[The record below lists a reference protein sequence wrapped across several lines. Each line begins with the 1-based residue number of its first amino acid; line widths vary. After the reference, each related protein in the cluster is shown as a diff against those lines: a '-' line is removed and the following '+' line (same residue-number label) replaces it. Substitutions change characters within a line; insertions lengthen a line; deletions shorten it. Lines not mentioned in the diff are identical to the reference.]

1 MICPGV
7 WKLGD
12 WDTEAQGGRY
22 EKAQRRKLGEYH
34 SASLSEKEKEG
45 RESGLFPSFLMK
57 E

>member
-34 SASLSEKEKEG
+34 SVSLTEKEKEG